1 MHSQASDSDILHA
14 QKAGDVLGGMRP
26 LTSSANADWN
36 GLLIES
42 YQISKLGPTP
52 RFCYSDRHVISVQR
66 EGIVEVHEAKL
77 HRKLYPD
84 AIAVCPADAPQSSF
98 TFSNAR
104 MVVAMLDPAF
114 MRRAVGNAIN
124 ADIVEI
130 LSRIP
135 VRDEQLDHLV
145 RAAEI
150 EIRLGLPSGRVFL
163 ESLGTAMAV
172 RLLTHHA
179 SKPVTPRH
187 YGNTMPKHLLRR
199 TIDYIR
205 ENLSED
211 ISLATLSSDVGMS
224 KYHFCHMFKRSTGLS
239 PHQFVKR
246 ARVERAQVL
255 LADHRLSLVEIAH
268 ELGFSDQSHFTRTFH
283 AVVGV
288 TPSQYVS
295 GT

>member
-1 MHSQASDSDILHA
+1 MLFQC
-14 QKAGDVLGGMRP
+14 
-26 LTSSANADWN
+26 NAK
-36 GLLIES
+36 ES
-42 YQISKLGPTP
+42 L
-52 RFCYSDRHVISVQR
+52 
-66 EGIVEVHEAKL
+66 EVHEAKL

-239 PHQFVKR
+239 PHQLVKR